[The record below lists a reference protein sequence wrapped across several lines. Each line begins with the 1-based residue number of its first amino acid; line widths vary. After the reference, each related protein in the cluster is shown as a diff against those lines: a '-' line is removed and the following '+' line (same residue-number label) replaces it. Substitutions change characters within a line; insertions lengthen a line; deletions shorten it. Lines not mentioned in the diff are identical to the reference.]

1 MPKRLNLQFP
11 NTLTEGHYRIFRQL
25 ITQGHIAEVGSTVSS
40 VHFEAKT
47 KKGQIF
53 FQWLG
58 STQAPV
64 VTVS

>member
-1 MPKRLNLQFP
+1 MPKLLNLQFP

-25 ITQGHIAEVGSTVSS
+25 ITQGHVGEVGQTETSA
-40 VHFEAKT
+40 HFEAKT

-58 STQAPV
+58 LTQAPA